1 MLTVYGRADSSN
13 VQAVMWCIAELGLSY
28 HRHDIGHRFGGTDTP
43 EFIAMNPNRTVPVL
57 VDSSGPAIWES
68 GAILRYLSNR
78 YATAP
83 FWPSDPSD
91 RAQIDKWAEWS
102 KISVATN
109 FTVPIFWALVRTPSA
124 KRNYDALQ
132 QAVLKFEDRLKIAD
146 HQLSRNEYLAGN
158 YFSLADISLGHILY
172 RYFDIDITR
181 ADLPNLRAYY
191 DRLAQR
197 ALYQTHVM
205 ISYEALRE

>member
-1 MLTVYGRADSSN
+1 
-13 VQAVMWCIAELGLSY
+13 
-28 HRHDIGHRFGGTDTP
+28 
-43 EFIAMNPNRTVPVL
+43 PNRTVPVL
-57 VDSSGPAIWES
+57 VDSSGPALWES

-83 FWPSDPSD
+83 FWPCDPSD

-109 FTVPIFWALVRTPSA
+109 FTVPIFWALVRTPAA
-124 KRNYDALQ
+124 KRNHDAIR
-132 QAVLKFEDRLKIAD
+132 QAVLKIAN
-146 HQLSRNEYLAGN
+146 HQLSQNEYLAGN
-158 YFSLADISLGHILY
+158 DFSLADISLGHILY